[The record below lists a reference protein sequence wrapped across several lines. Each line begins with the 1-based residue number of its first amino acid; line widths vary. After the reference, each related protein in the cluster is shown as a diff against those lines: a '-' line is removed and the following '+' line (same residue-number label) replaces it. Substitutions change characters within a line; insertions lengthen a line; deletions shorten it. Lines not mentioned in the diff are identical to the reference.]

1 MTELLWNKIRRQR
14 AIKNTIIWGAFNTGF
29 GVMPVLILWGLR
41 KLPLKQVSIVYL
53 NAAYIKLVDDGA
65 INFFFLAIIGAATI
79 DLILARE
86 KFSISYLLSLVGLG
100 FLAIVLIVFMY
111 MAFLLGGDENHTFG
125 QIRGIFWGTAIFTI
139 IFCGHVKYN
148 LTLKE
153 LDKPKGVKP

>member
-1 MTELLWNKIRRQR
+1 MTELLWDKIRRRR

-29 GVMPVLILWGLR
+29 GIMPVLILWSLR
-41 KLPLKQVSIVYL
+41 KLPLKQTSIDFL
-53 NAAYIKLVDDGA
+53 NAAYIKLIDDGA

-86 KFSISYLLSLVGLG
+86 KFSISYILSLVGLG

-111 MAFLLGGDENHTFG
+111 MAFLLGGDEHHTFG
-125 QIRGIFWGTAIFTI
+125 QAKGIFWGAAIFTI

-148 LTLKE
+148 LTLKD
-153 LDKPKGVKP
+153 LDGSKEVKP